1 MTVVVAPTWQ
11 DGELLSAAKL
21 NQVTDIVNAIKG
33 ASMAPT
39 AIFMQTG
46 ESKTYYC
53 RRRYRYL
60 HVTYVSSGDS
70 IHVRT
75 YINGTQEGS
84 DETLRPAG
92 YTVTYDLDAVTTPPS
107 VGAWYAILVTRT
119 GDNYAYLLKEIRESS
134 SSSPTGTGSYT
145 SPPTW
150 TATEIVGATK
160 LNTLRDS
167 IASLAEVTDS
177 PSCTWLRATDSQ
189 YYRLRRRQRYLNVN
203 YVALNSPS
211 VQMFV
216 NGTLAVATDTTEYPN
231 GTTKTIDLSAVSG
244 GPAVGAFYDLEFR
257 RNSGNVMIGFIVETI
272 APSATYAPTWA
283 EGDTLPNDTNV
294 DKYASILNAAY
305 AIMGA
310 VGWQFATID
319 AQVGQHP
326 QWAFYKTK
334 RYLHY
339 RRNGSTSA
347 LLIDPAGVED
357 DISMSGTGDAFGT
370 YDLDSIGWLTPGG
383 LLLGYEF
390 DAIWLDDEAG

>member
-1 MTVVVAPTWQ
+1 MTVIVAPTWQ
-11 DGELLSAAKL
+11 DGELLSATKL
-21 NQVTDIVNAIKG
+21 NQITDATNAIKG

-46 ESKTYYC
+46 DDKTYYC

-60 HVTYVSSGDS
+60 HVTWYNTGSPTFTVK
-70 IHVRT
+70 
-75 YINGTQEGS
+75 INGTTVYTDTTARTSAYTTTIDLSGLGS
-84 DETLRPAG
+84 PP
-92 YTVTYDLDAVTTPPS
+92 TVGT
-107 VGAWYAILVTRT
+107 WYSILVTCSGET
-119 GDNYAYLLKEIRESS
+119 AYRLIELRESS
-134 SSSPTGTGSYT
+134 ASSPTGTGSYV

-150 TATEIVGATK
+150 TATEVVGATK

-167 IASLAEVTDS
+167 IASLAEVTES

-189 YYRLRRRQRYLNVN
+189 YYRMRRRQRYLNVN
-203 YVALNSPS
+203 YIATNSPS

-216 NGTLAVATDTTEYPN
+216 NGTLAVATDTTEYPS
-231 GTTKTIDLSAVSG
+231 GTTKTIDLAGVSG
-244 GPAVGAFYDLEFR
+244 GPAVGDFYSLEFR
-257 RNSGNVMIGFIVETI
+257 RNSGNVMVGFIVETI
-272 APSATYAPTWA
+272 APTATYAPTWA
-283 EGDTLPNDTNV
+283 EGDTLPNDTNI
-294 DKYASILNAAY
+294 DKYAAILNAAY
-305 AIMGA
+305 AITGA

-357 DISMSGTGDAFGT
+357 DISLSGTGDAFGT

>member
-1 MTVVVAPTWQ
+1 MIVGAPSWI

-21 NQVTDIVNAIKG
+21 NQITDAVNAIKG

-39 AIFMQTG
+39 AIFVQTG
-46 ESKTYYC
+46 DDKTYYC

-60 HVTYVSSGDS
+60 HVTWYNTGSPTFTVN
-70 IHVRT
+70 
-75 YINGTQEGS
+75 INGNNELVDTTARTS
-84 DETLRPAG
+84 AYAATI
-92 YTVTYDLDAVTTPPS
+92 DLDGITSPPAD
-107 VGAWYAILVTRT
+107 GEWYTILVTCSGET
-119 GDNYAYLLKEIRESS
+119 AYRLIELRESS
-134 SSSPTGTGSYT
+134 ASSSTGTGSYT
-145 SPPTW
+145 TPPTW
-150 TATEIVGATK
+150 GATDVVDATD

-167 IASLAEVTDS
+167 IASLTEAAQT

-203 YVALNSPS
+203 YLAYNSPS
-211 VQMFV
+211 VQMFI
-216 NGTLAVATDTTEYPN
+216 NGTLAVASDTTEYPN
-231 GTTKTIDLSAVSG
+231 GTTKTIDLTAVSG
-244 GPAVGAFYDLEFR
+244 GPAVGDFYSLEVR
-257 RNSGNVMIGFIVETI
+257 RNSGVMMVGFIVETI
-272 APSATYAPTWA
+272 APTATYAPTWA
-283 EGDTLPNDTNV
+283 EGDTLPNDTNI
-294 DKYASILNAAY
+294 DKYATVLNEAY
-305 AIMGA
+305 AITGA

-357 DISMSGTGDAFGT
+357 DISLSGTGDAFGT

>member
-1 MTVVVAPTWQ
+1 MTVIVAPTWQ

-21 NQVTDIVNAIKG
+21 NQITDTVNAIKG

-46 ESKTYYC
+46 EDKTYYC
-53 RRRYRYL
+53 RHRYRYL
-60 HVTYVSSGDS
+60 HVTWYNTGSPTLTVNVNGNNELVDTTA
-70 IHVRT
+70 RT
-75 YINGTQEGS
+75 S
-84 DETLRPAG
+84 A
-92 YTVTYDLDAVTTPPS
+92 YTATIDLDGITAPPTD
-107 VGAWYAILVTRT
+107 GAWYNILVTCSGET
-119 GDNYAYLLKEIRESS
+119 AYRLIELRESS
-134 SSSPTGTGSYT
+134 ASSPTGTGSYT

-150 TATEIVGATK
+150 TATEVVGATK

-167 IASLAEVTDS
+167 IASMAEVTNS

-203 YVALNSPS
+203 YIATNSPS

-231 GTTKTIDLSAVSG
+231 GTTKTIDLSGVSG

-272 APSATYAPTWA
+272 APTATYAPTWA

-347 LLIDPAGVED
+347 LLIDPAAVED

>member
-1 MTVVVAPTWQ
+1 
-11 DGELLSAAKL
+11 
-21 NQVTDIVNAIKG
+21 
-33 ASMAPT
+33 MAPT
-39 AIFMQTG
+39 AIFVQTG
-46 ESKTYYC
+46 DDKTYYC

-60 HVTYVSSGDS
+60 HVTWYNTGTPTFTVNVNGNNELVDTTA
-70 IHVRT
+70 RT
-75 YINGTQEGS
+75 S
-84 DETLRPAG
+84 A
-92 YTVTYDLDAVTTPPS
+92 YTATIDLDGVTS
-107 VGAWYAILVTRT
+107 VPDDGEWYTILVTCSGET
-119 GDNYAYLLKEIRESS
+119 AYRLIELRESS
-134 SSSPTGTGSYT
+134 AASPTSTGSYT
-145 SPPTW
+145 TPPTW
-150 TATEIVGATK
+150 TATEVVGATK

-167 IASLAEVTDS
+167 VTSMAEVTDS

-189 YYRLRRRQRYLNVN
+189 YYRMRRRQRYLNVN
-203 YVALNSPS
+203 YIATNSPS

-216 NGTLAVATDTTEYPN
+216 NGTLAVATDTTEYPS
-231 GTTKTIDLSAVSG
+231 GVTKTIDLDAVSG
-244 GPAVGAFYDLEFR
+244 GPAVGDFYSLEFR
-257 RNSGNVMIGFIVETI
+257 RNSGNVMVGFIVETI

-283 EGDTLPNDTNV
+283 EGDTLPNDTEI
-294 DKYASILNAAY
+294 DKYATVLNAAY
-305 AIMGA
+305 AILGA

-357 DISMSGTGDAFGT
+357 DISLSGTGDAFGT
-370 YDLDSIGWLTPGG
+370 YDLDSIGWLVPGG

>member
-1 MTVVVAPTWQ
+1 MTVVTAPTWQ

-21 NQVTDIVNAIKG
+21 NQITDSVNAIKG

-39 AIFMQTG
+39 AIFVQTG
-46 ESKTYYC
+46 DDKTYYC

-60 HVTYVSSGDS
+60 HVTWYNTGTPTFTVNVNGNNELVDTTA
-70 IHVRT
+70 RT
-75 YINGTQEGS
+75 S
-84 DETLRPAG
+84 A
-92 YTVTYDLDAVTTPPS
+92 YTATIDLDGVTS
-107 VGAWYAILVTRT
+107 VPDDGEWYTILVTCSGET
-119 GDNYAYLLKEIRESS
+119 AYRLIELRESS
-134 SSSPTGTGSYT
+134 AASPTSTGSYT
-145 SPPTW
+145 TPPTW
-150 TATEIVGATK
+150 TATEVVGATK

-167 IASLAEVTDS
+167 VTSMAEVTDS

-189 YYRLRRRQRYLNVN
+189 YYRMRRRQRYLNVN
-203 YVALNSPS
+203 YIATNSPS

-216 NGTLAVATDTTEYPN
+216 NGTLAVATDTTEYPS
-231 GTTKTIDLSAVSG
+231 GVTKTIDLDAVSG
-244 GPAVGAFYDLEFR
+244 GPAVGDFYSLEFR
-257 RNSGNVMIGFIVETI
+257 RNSGNVMVGFIVETI

-283 EGDTLPNDTNV
+283 EGDTLPNDTEI
-294 DKYASILNAAY
+294 DKYATVLNAAY
-305 AIMGA
+305 AILGA

-357 DISMSGTGDAFGT
+357 DISLSGTGDAFGT
-370 YDLDSIGWLTPGG
+370 YDLDSIGWLVPGG

>member
-21 NQVTDIVNAIKG
+21 NQITDVVNAIKG

-39 AIFMQTG
+39 AIFMETG
-46 ESKTYYC
+46 DDKTYYC

-60 HVTYVSSGDS
+60 HITWYATGSPTFTVN
-70 IHVRT
+70 
-75 YINGTQEGS
+75 INGTNELVDAS
-84 DETLRPAG
+84 AHASAFTDTI
-92 YTVTYDLDAVTTPPS
+92 DLDAVTS
-107 VGAWYAILVTRT
+107 VPGDGEWYTILVTCSGET
-119 GDNYAYLLKEIRESS
+119 AYRLIELRESS
-134 SSSPTGTGSYT
+134 AASPSGTGSYVT
-145 SPPTW
+145 PPTW
-150 TATEIVGATK
+150 GATDVVDATD

-167 IASLAEVTDS
+167 IASMSEVTDS
-177 PSCTWLRATDSQ
+177 PSCTWLRATASQ
-189 YYRLRRRQRYLNVN
+189 YYRLRRRQQYLNVN
-203 YVALNSPS
+203 YIATNSPS

-231 GTTKTIDLSAVSG
+231 GTTKTIDLDAVSG
-244 GPAVGAFYDLEFR
+244 GPAVGDFYDLEFR
-257 RNSGNVMIGFIVETI
+257 RNSGNVMVGFIVETI
-272 APSATYAPTWA
+272 APTATYAPTWA
-283 EGDTLPNDTNV
+283 EGDTLPNDTNI
-294 DKYASILNAAY
+294 DKYATVLNEAY

-357 DISMSGTGDAFGT
+357 DISLSGTGDAFGT

>member
-1 MTVVVAPTWQ
+1 MTVIVAPTWQ

-21 NQVTDIVNAIKG
+21 NQITDAVNAVKG
-33 ASMAPT
+33 ASMAPSGV
-39 AIFMQTG
+39 FMQTG
-46 ESKTYYC
+46 DDKTYYM
-53 RRRYRYL
+53 RHRYRYL
-60 HVTYVSSGDS
+60 HVTWYNTGTPTFTVNVNGNNELVDTTA
-70 IHVRT
+70 RT
-75 YINGTQEGS
+75 SAYAATI
-84 DETLRPAG
+84 
-92 YTVTYDLDAVTTPPS
+92 DLDGITAPP
-107 VGAWYAILVTRT
+107 GAGEWYAILVTCSGET
-119 GDNYAYLLKEIRESS
+119 AYRLIELRESS
-134 SSSPTGTGSYT
+134 DASPTGTGTYVT
-145 SPPTW
+145 PPTW
-150 TATEIVGATK
+150 GATDVVDATD

-167 IASLAEVTDS
+167 VASMAEVTQT

-189 YYRLRRRQRYLNVN
+189 YYRLQRRQRYLFVN
-203 YVALNSPS
+203 YIATNSPS

-231 GTTKTIDLSAVSG
+231 GTTKTIDLNGVSG
-244 GPAVGAFYDLEFR
+244 GPAVGDFYDLEFR
-257 RNSGNVMIGFIVETI
+257 RNSGNVMVGFIVELI
-272 APSATYAPTWA
+272 APALTYAPTWA
-283 EGDTLPNDTNV
+283 EGDTLPDDTEI
-294 DKYASILNAAY
+294 DKYATVLNAAN
-305 AIMGA
+305 AILGA
-310 VGWQFATID
+310 AGWQFATID

-357 DISMSGTGDAFGT
+357 DISLSGTGDAFGT

>member
-1 MTVVVAPTWQ
+1 LTVVVAPTWQ

-21 NQVTDIVNAIKG
+21 NQITDAVNAIKG

-39 AIFMQTG
+39 AIFVQTG
-46 ESKTYYC
+46 DDKTYYC

-60 HVTYVSSGDS
+60 HVTWYNTGSPTFTVN
-70 IHVRT
+70 
-75 YINGTQEGS
+75 INGTNELVDTTARTS
-84 DETLRPAG
+84 A
-92 YTVTYDLDAVTTPPS
+92 YTATIDLDGITSSPAD
-107 VGAWYAILVTRT
+107 GEWYTILVTCSGET
-119 GDNYAYLLKEIRESS
+119 AYRLIELRESS
-134 SSSPTGTGSYT
+134 ASSPTGTGSYT
-145 SPPTW
+145 TPPTW
-150 TATEIVGATK
+150 TATEVVGATK

-167 IASLAEVTDS
+167 IASMSEVTDS
-177 PSCTWLRATDSQ
+177 PSCTWLRATASQ
-189 YYRLRRRQRYLNVN
+189 YYRMRRRQRYLNVN
-203 YVALNSPS
+203 YIATNSPS

-231 GTTKTIDLSAVSG
+231 GTTKTIDLDAVSG
-244 GPAVGAFYDLEFR
+244 GPAVSDFYDLEFR
-257 RNSGNVMIGFIVETI
+257 RNSGNVMVGFIVETI
-272 APSATYAPTWA
+272 APTATYAPTWA
-283 EGDTLPNDTNV
+283 EGDTLPNDTNI
-294 DKYASILNAAY
+294 DKYATVLNEAY

-357 DISMSGTGDAFGT
+357 DISLSGTGDAFGT
-370 YDLDSIGWLTPGG
+370 YDLDSIGWLAPGG

>member
-1 MTVVVAPTWQ
+1 
-11 DGELLSAAKL
+11 
-21 NQVTDIVNAIKG
+21 
-33 ASMAPT
+33 MAPT

-46 ESKTYYC
+46 DDKTYYC

-60 HVTYVSSGDS
+60 HVTWYNTGSPTFTVK
-70 IHVRT
+70 
-75 YINGTQEGS
+75 INGTTVYTDTTARTSAYTTTIDLSGLGS
-84 DETLRPAG
+84 PP
-92 YTVTYDLDAVTTPPS
+92 TVGT
-107 VGAWYAILVTRT
+107 WYSILVTCSGET
-119 GDNYAYLLKEIRESS
+119 AYRLIELRESS
-134 SSSPTGTGSYT
+134 ASSPTGTGSYT
-145 SPPTW
+145 TPPTW
-150 TATEIVGATK
+150 TATETLGATK

-167 IASLAEVTDS
+167 ITSLTEAAQT

-203 YVALNSPS
+203 YLAYNSPS

-216 NGTLAVATDTTEYPN
+216 NGTVAVASDTTEYPN
-231 GTTKTIDLSAVSG
+231 GTTKTIDLTAVSG
-244 GPAVGAFYDLEFR
+244 GPAVGDFYSLEVR
-257 RNSGNVMIGFIVETI
+257 RNSGVMMVGFIVETI
-272 APSATYAPTWA
+272 APTATYAPTWA

-294 DKYASILNAAY
+294 DKYAAILNAAY
-305 AIMGA
+305 AITGA

-357 DISMSGTGDAFGT
+357 DISLSGTGDAFGT